1 MAVLPVRI
9 YGEPVLR
16 QPTAPLDS
24 IDGAIHTLVQNM
36 YATQVKQKGIGLSGP
51 QVGLSRRLFTVDTTE
66 FIKDGGPA
74 VFINPEILG
83 TDGEAVYEEGCLS
96 FPGIY
101 FDVRRPRTVGLR
113 YLDLAGNEQVVE
125 ADGVLARII
134 LHEFDHLE
142 GRLFIDT
149 LNEEGRIRIEGI
161 MQQRG
166 IIPARS

>member
-9 YGEPVLR
+9 YGDPVLR
-16 QPTAPLDS
+16 EPTAPLES
-24 IDGAIHTLVQNM
+24 IDGTIDTLVRNM
-36 YATQVKQKGIGLSGP
+36 YATQIKLKGIGLSGP

-66 FIKDGGPA
+66 LVKDGGPQS
-74 VFINPEILG
+74 FINPEIIG

-96 FPGIY
+96 FPGVY
-101 FDVRRPRTVGLR
+101 FDVRRPRKVGLR
-113 YLDLAGNEQVVE
+113 YLDLEGNEQAIE

-149 LNEEGRIRIEGI
+149 LSEEGRIRIEEV
-161 MQQRG
+161 MRQRG
-166 IIPARS
+166 IIPAQP

>member
-9 YGEPVLR
+9 YGDPVLR
-16 QPTAPLDS
+16 LPTAPLES
-24 IDGAIHTLVQNM
+24 IDGTIDTLVRNM

-51 QVGLSRRLFTVDTTE
+51 QIGLSRRLFTVDTTE
-66 FIKDGGPA
+66 LVKDGRPQA
-74 VFINPEILG
+74 FINPEITG

-96 FPGIY
+96 FPGVY
-101 FDVRRPRTVGLR
+101 FDVRRPRKVGLR
-113 YLDLAGNEQVVE
+113 YIDLEGNEQAIE

-149 LNEEGRIRIEGI
+149 LSEEGLIRIEGI
-161 MQQRG
+161 MRQRG
-166 IIPARS
+166 IIPAQP